1 MENSRNVT
9 RGEQLFGCLLSGVQ
23 RNTELEEVVQHGT
36 QASGWGCCGFLSL
49 GLFLTQ
55 RFD

>member
-1 MENSRNVT
+1 MSH
-9 RGEQLFGCLLSGVQ
+9 GVSSFLGACYPGYKG
-23 RNTELEEVVQHGT
+23 TELEEVVQHGT